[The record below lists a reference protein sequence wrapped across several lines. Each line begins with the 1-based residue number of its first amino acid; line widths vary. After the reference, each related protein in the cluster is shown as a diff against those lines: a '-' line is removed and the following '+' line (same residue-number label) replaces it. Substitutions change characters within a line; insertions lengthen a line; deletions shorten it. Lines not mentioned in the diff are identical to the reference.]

1 MEVDVE
7 WEQKRENIANL
18 LGGTLNKHDS
28 NCNSAKRIAEEQLTF
43 ILAEEEWENRF

>member
-7 WEQKRENIANL
+7 WEQKRENIANP
-18 LGGTLNKHDS
+18 LGGALNQHDS

-43 ILAEEEWENRF
+43 ILAEEEGENRF